1 MISIVS
7 IISLLFEILRMV
19 LLIRIVLSWLPHN
32 RYHPLI
38 NIVYQI
44 TEPLLEPFRNMINPI
59 GGIDLSPIIVFFLI
73 NLVKG
78 YLLNFL
84 MTI

>member
-1 MISIVS
+1 MISV
-7 IISLLFEILRMV
+7 ISLLFEILRIV

-32 RYHPLI
+32 RNHLLI
-38 NIVYQI
+38 NIIYQM

-73 NLVKG
+73 NIVKG

>member
-1 MISIVS
+1 MMPF
-7 IISLLFEILRMV
+7 ISLLFEILRMV

-59 GGIDLSPIIVFFLI
+59 AGIDLSPIIVFFLI
-73 NLVKG
+73 NIVKG

>member
-1 MISIVS
+1 MIP
-7 IISLLFEILRMV
+7 IISLLFEILRIV

-32 RYHPLI
+32 RNHPLI
-38 NIVYQI
+38 NIIYQM

-73 NLVKG
+73 NIIKLTESEQ
-78 YLLNFL
+78 NPEQ
-84 MTI
+84 M

>member
-1 MISIVS
+1 MIP

-38 NIVYQI
+38 NIV
-44 TEPLLEPFRNMINPI
+44 
-59 GGIDLSPIIVFFLI
+59 
-73 NLVKG
+73 KG

>member
-1 MISIVS
+1 MIP
-7 IISLLFEILRMV
+7 IISLLFEILRIV

-32 RYHPLI
+32 RNHPLI
-38 NIVYQI
+38 NIIYQM

-73 NLVKG
+73 NIIKG

-84 MTI
+84 MTS

>member
-1 MISIVS
+1 MIPF
-7 IISLLFEILRMV
+7 ISLLFEILRMV

-73 NLVKG
+73 NIVKG
-78 YLLNFL
+78 YLLKFL

>member
-1 MISIVS
+1 MIP

-19 LLIRIVLSWLPHN
+19 LLIRIILSWLPHN

-44 TEPLLEPFRNMINPI
+44 TEPLLEPFRNELPKEIFNE
-59 GGIDLSPIIVFFLI
+59 S
-73 NLVKG
+73 
-78 YLLNFL
+78 
-84 MTI
+84 